1 MVICQPD
8 TPAPTLPAVEPEAS
22 TVSPCLRMQAYQP
35 GNLFQMRGKPFVISI
50 KESDDRR
57 FSGSNTVISRLSE
70 AAVFLLQESEP
81 MILKRTDDRVSA
93 IC

>member
-1 MVICQPD
+1 ML
-8 TPAPTLPAVEPEAS
+8 AH
-22 TVSPCLRMQAYQP
+22 QP
-35 GNLFQMRGKPFVISI
+35 GDVFQMGWEPFVISI

-93 IC
+93 IR